1 MRAVNIY
8 FLHRCRSL
16 YSYVQSDLWP
26 LDLSWDF
33 QAVAPDAATL
43 CSLFCFTITF
53 ILSSSSRLI
62 HCPIITSQFMVGQM
76 VMWHGGAVGF
86 QVLAWLSSPILRLW
100 PWCLSLS
107 CGPSVSS
114 SCSSS
119 WVWTLRWGREH
130 RTPCLHIFDLR
141 RTNLLL
147 FLRSSSSWAWRWWW
161 RQSPICFPKCYAKPA
176 DGNCFYSF
184 FASYVS
190 FLSWSWSLRSEYI
203 CVYHLLSQRT
213 QKNKINKNKKTLW
226 HF

>member
-43 CSLFCFTITF
+43 CSLFCFTMAF

-130 RTPCLHIFDLR
+130 RTPCLHIFDLKKNKPAPFPSFLQFVGMEVMMTSITDMFPKVLRKAGR
-141 RTNLLL
+141 RELFLLL
-147 FLRSSSSWAWRWWW
+147 FCL
-161 RQSPICFPKCYAKPA
+161 ICFFSQLVMITQVRIYLCL
-176 DGNCFYSF
+176 SF
-184 FASYVS
+184 VVTTY
-190 FLSWSWSLRSEYI
+190 
-203 CVYHLLSQRT
+203 T
-213 QKNKINKNKKTLW
+213 KKIK
-226 HF
+226 